1 MIAGTMMDYYFCD
14 DVLVADDILFV
25 TSDRRNGMAALALI
39 RGLQKWAM
47 EKGAQELCL
56 SVSSNV
62 NQDTTGAFFERLGF
76 VRMGGVFKKRLKGE

>member
-1 MIAGTMMDYYFCD
+1 
-14 DVLVADDILFV
+14 
-25 TSDRRNGMAALALI
+25 
-39 RGLQKWAM
+39 M